1 MSYDVIII
9 GFGKAGKTLAGALGS
24 DGKKVALIEK
34 SSKMYGGTCI
44 NVACIPSKTL
54 IEEAGRGQS
63 FKDAMDRKIDVVN
76 ALNKKNYDN
85 LADNE
90 KVDVYTNTAR
100 FKDSKT
106 VEILDGEDVK
116 EELTSET
123 IVINTG
129 AKSNIPGIEGI
140 DTTKNIFDSEGI
152 MELDHQ
158 PDSLVVLGA
167 GYISLEFIS
176 LFTKLGTK
184 VTVIDR
190 AEHVLIK
197 EDKDIGTAVYD
208 DLVEAG
214 VEFVSGTET
223 TKVSNDGDSV
233 VVETD
238 NGTFK
243 ADAMLVA
250 TGRVPNTEGLALEK
264 AGVKLDDDGAVAV
277 DDNLRT
283 TAENIYAVGD
293 VKGGMQ
299 FTYISLDDFR
309 IVHDQL
315 KGDGGRT
322 TENRGAVPYTVFIDP
337 PFSKVGMTA
346 SQARKKGHEVLE
358 GKVPVKE
365 IPRHKVNNDERG
377 VFKAVVD
384 KETDKVLG
392 ASLYGKG
399 SEEIINIIKLAIDH
413 DIPAT
418 VLKNNIYTHPTMAES
433 FNNLFDV

>member
-1 MSYDVIII
+1 MSYDIIII
-9 GFGKAGKTLAGALGS
+9 GFGKAGKTLAGALGN

-44 NVACIPSKTL
+44 NTACIPSKTL
-54 IEEAGRGQS
+54 IEEVGRGES

-90 KVDVYTNTAR
+90 NVDVYTNTAR
-100 FKDSKT
+100 FKDNKT
-106 VEILDGEDVK
+106 IEILDGENVK
-116 EELTSET
+116 EEITADK

-129 AKSNIPGIEGI
+129 AKNNIPDIEGM
-140 DTTKNIFDSEGI
+140 DSTKNIFDSEGI
-152 MELDHQ
+152 MELDEK

-167 GYISLEFIS
+167 GYVSLEFIS

-190 AEHVLIK
+190 SEHVLIK

-223 TKVSNDGDSV
+223 KKVSNDGDSV
-233 VVETD
+233 LIETD
-238 NGTFK
+238 NGEFK
-243 ADAMLVA
+243 ADVMLFA
-250 TGRVPNTEGLALEK
+250 TGRIPNTEGLALEN
-264 AGVKLDDDGAVAV
+264 AGVNLNDQGAVEVNGHLQTSA
-277 DDNLRT
+277 D
-283 TAENIYAVGD
+283 NIYAVGD

-309 IVHDQL
+309 IVYDQL
-315 KGDGGRT
+315 KAGGSRT
-322 TENRGAVPYTVFIDP
+322 TESRGAVPYTVFIDP
-337 PFSKVGMTA
+337 PFSRVGMTA
-346 SQARKKGHEVLE
+346 SQAKKKGHEVVE

-384 KETDKVLG
+384 KDTDRVLG
-392 ASLYGKG
+392 ASLYGKS
-399 SEEIINIIKLAIDH
+399 SEEIINIVKLAIDH
-413 DIPAT
+413 DITAT
-418 VLKNNIYTHPTMAES
+418 ALKNNIYTHPTMAES

>member
-129 AKSNIPGIEGI
+129 AKSNIPGIEGM

-277 DDNLRT
+277 DDNLQT

-337 PFSKVGMTA
+337 PFSRVGMTA

-392 ASLYGKG
+392 ASLYGKS

>member
-129 AKSNIPGIEGI
+129 AKSNIPGIEGM

-337 PFSKVGMTA
+337 PFSRVGMTA

-392 ASLYGKG
+392 ASLYGKS

>member
-1 MSYDVIII
+1 MSYDIIII

-54 IEEAGRGQS
+54 IEEAGRGSS
-63 FKDAMDRKIDVVN
+63 FKEAMDRKIDVVN
-76 ALNKKNYDN
+76 ALNKKNYET
-85 LADNE
+85 LEDNE
-90 KVDVYTNTAR
+90 NVDVYTNAAR
-100 FKDSKT
+100 FKDNKT
-106 VEILDGEDVK
+106 VEILDGNNVK
-116 EELTSET
+116 EELKAET

-140 DTTKNIFDSEGI
+140 ETTQNIFDSEGI
-152 MELDHQ
+152 MELEHQ

-167 GYISLEFIS
+167 GYVSLEFIS

-190 AEHVLIK
+190 SEHVLIK

-208 DLVEAG
+208 DLVETG
-214 VEFVSGTET
+214 IEFVSGTET

-250 TGRVPNTEGLALEK
+250 TGRVPNTDGLALEN
-264 AGVKLDDDGAVAV
+264 AGVKLDDDGAVEV
-277 DDNLRT
+277 NDNLQTSR
-283 TAENIYAVGD
+283 ENIYAVGD

-309 IVHDQL
+309 IVYDQL
-315 KGDGGRT
+315 KGDGGRS

-337 PFSKVGMTA
+337 PFSRVGLTA
-346 SQARKKGHEVLE
+346 SQARKKGHEVVE

-377 VFKAVVD
+377 VFKSVVD
-384 KETDKVLG
+384 KGTGKVLG
-392 ASLYGKG
+392 ASLYGKN
-399 SEEIINIIKLAIDH
+399 SEEIINIVKLAIDN
-413 DIPAT
+413 DITAAA
-418 VLKNNIYTHPTMAES
+418 LKNNIYNHPTMAES

>member
-1 MSYDVIII
+1 MSYDIIII
-9 GFGKAGKTLAGALGS
+9 GFGKAGKTLAGALGN

-44 NVACIPSKTL
+44 NTACIPSKTL
-54 IEEAGRGQS
+54 IEEAGRGES

-76 ALNKKNYDN
+76 ALNKKNYAN
-85 LADNE
+85 LADNGN
-90 KVDVYTNTAR
+90 VDVYTNTAR
-100 FKDSKT
+100 FKDNRT
-106 VEILDGEDVK
+106 VEILDGDNVK
-116 EELTSET
+116 EELTAET

-129 AKSNIPGIEGI
+129 AKSNIPGIEGM
-140 DTTKNIFDSEGI
+140 DTAKNIFDSEGI

-158 PDSLVVLGA
+158 PESLVVLGA
-167 GYISLEFIS
+167 GYVSLEFIS

-223 TKVSNDGDSV
+223 TKVSNDGDAV
-233 VVETD
+233 LVETD
-238 NGTFK
+238 NGKFK

-250 TGRVPNTEGLALEK
+250 TGRVPNTGSLSLEN
-264 AGVKLDDDGAVAV
+264 AGVTLDDDGAVEV
-277 DDNLRT
+277 NGSLQT
-283 TAENIYAVGD
+283 SAENIYAVGD

-309 IVHDQL
+309 IVYDQL
-315 KGDGGRT
+315 KTGGSRT

-337 PFSKVGMTA
+337 PFSRVGMTA
-346 SQARKKGHEVLE
+346 SQAKKKGHEVVE

-384 KETDKVLG
+384 KDTDKVLG
-392 ASLYGKG
+392 ASLYGKS
-399 SEEIINIIKLAIDH
+399 SEEIINIVKLAIDH
-413 DIPAT
+413 DITAT
-418 VLKNNIYTHPTMAES
+418 ALKNNIYTHPTMAES

>member
-1 MSYDVIII
+1 MNYDTIII
-9 GFGKAGKTLAGALGS
+9 GFGKAGKTLAGALGN
-24 DGKKVALIEK
+24 DGQKVALVEK

-44 NVACIPSKTL
+44 NTACIPSKTL
-54 IEEAGRGQS
+54 IEEAGRGKS
-63 FKDAMDRKIDVVN
+63 FKDAMERKIDVVN

-90 KVDVYTNTAR
+90 NVDVYTNTAR
-100 FKDSKT
+100 FKDNQT
-106 VEILDGEDVK
+106 IEILDGEKVK
-116 EELTSET
+116 EEITAEK

-129 AKSNIPGIEGI
+129 AKSNIPDIEGM
-140 DTTKNIFDSEGI
+140 DSTRNIYDSEGI
-152 MELDHQ
+152 MELDNQ

-167 GYISLEFIS
+167 GYVSLEFIS
-176 LFTKLGTK
+176 LFTKLGTR

-190 AEHVLIK
+190 SEHVLIK

-233 VVETD
+233 LVETD
-238 NGTFK
+238 NGKFK

-250 TGRVPNTEGLALEK
+250 TGRVPNTEGLAVEN
-264 AGVKLDDDGAVAV
+264 AGVTLDDQGAVEVNGQLQTSA
-277 DDNLRT
+277 D
-283 TAENIYAVGD
+283 NIYAVGD

-309 IVHDQL
+309 IVYDQL
-315 KGDGGRT
+315 KSDGSRT

-337 PFSKVGMTA
+337 PFSRVGMTA
-346 SQARKKGHEVLE
+346 SQAKKKGHEVVE

-365 IPRHKVNNDERG
+365 IPRHKVNNDARG

-384 KETDKVLG
+384 KDTDKVLG
-392 ASLYGKG
+392 ASLYGKS
-399 SEEIINIIKLAIDH
+399 SEEIINIVKLAIDH
-413 DIPAT
+413 DITAT
-418 VLKNNIYTHPTMAES
+418 ALKNNIYTHPTMAES

>member
-1 MSYDVIII
+1 MSYDIIII

-54 IEEAGRGQS
+54 IEEAGRGSS
-63 FKDAMDRKIDVVN
+63 FKEAMDRKIDVVN
-76 ALNKKNYDN
+76 ALNKKNYET
-85 LADNE
+85 LEDNE
-90 KVDVYTNTAR
+90 NVDVYTNAAR
-100 FKDSKT
+100 FKDNKT
-106 VEILDGEDVK
+106 VEILDGDNVK
-116 EELTSET
+116 EELKAET

-140 DTTKNIFDSEGI
+140 ETTQNIFDSEGI
-152 MELDHQ
+152 MELEHQ

-167 GYISLEFIS
+167 GYVSLEFIS

-190 AEHVLIK
+190 SEHVLIK

-208 DLVEAG
+208 DLVETG
-214 VEFVSGTET
+214 IEFVSGTET

-250 TGRVPNTEGLALEK
+250 TGRVPNTDGLALEN
-264 AGVKLDDDGAVAV
+264 AGVKLDDDGAVEV
-277 DDNLRT
+277 NDNLQTSR
-283 TAENIYAVGD
+283 ENIYAVGD

-309 IVHDQL
+309 IVYDQL
-315 KGDGGRT
+315 KGDGGRS

-337 PFSKVGMTA
+337 PFSRVGLTA
-346 SQARKKGHEVLE
+346 SQARKKGHEVVE

-377 VFKAVVD
+377 VFKSVVD
-384 KETDKVLG
+384 KETGKVLG
-392 ASLYGKG
+392 ASLYGKN
-399 SEEIINIIKLAIDH
+399 SEEIINIVKLAIDN
-413 DIPAT
+413 DITAT
-418 VLKNNIYTHPTMAES
+418 ALKNNIYNHPTMAES

>member
-1 MSYDVIII
+1 MSYDIIII
-9 GFGKAGKTLAGALGS
+9 GFGKAGKTLAGALGNG
-24 DGKKVALIEK
+24 GKKVALIEK
-34 SSKMYGGTCI
+34 SSKMYGGACI
-44 NVACIPSKTL
+44 NIACIPSKTL
-54 IEEAGRGQS
+54 IEEAGRGES

-76 ALNKKNYDN
+76 GLNKKNYAN

-90 KVDVYTNTAR
+90 NVDVYTNTAR
-100 FKDSKT
+100 FKDNKT
-106 VEILDGEDVK
+106 VEILDGDNVK
-116 EELTSET
+116 EELTAET

-158 PDSLVVLGA
+158 PDSLVVHGA
-167 GYISLEFIS
+167 GYVSLEFIS

-190 AEHVLIK
+190 SEHVLIK

-233 VVETD
+233 LVETD
-238 NGTFK
+238 NGKFK

-250 TGRVPNTEGLALEK
+250 TGRVPNTGSLSVEN
-264 AGVKLDDDGAVAV
+264 AGVTLDDDGAVEV
-277 DDNLRT
+277 NGNLQT
-283 TAENIYAVGD
+283 SAENIYAVGD

-309 IVHDQL
+309 IVYDQL
-315 KGDGGRT
+315 KGDGKRT

-337 PFSKVGMTA
+337 PFSRVGMTA
-346 SQARKKGHEVLE
+346 SQAKKKGHEVVE

-384 KETDKVLG
+384 KDTDKVLG
-392 ASLYGKG
+392 ASLYGKS
-399 SEEIINIIKLAIDH
+399 SEEIINIVKLAIDH
-413 DIPAT
+413 DITAT
-418 VLKNNIYTHPTMAES
+418 ALKNNIYTHPTMAES

>member
-1 MSYDVIII
+1 MNYDTIII
-9 GFGKAGKTLAGALGS
+9 GFGKAGKTLASALGN
-24 DGKKVALIEK
+24 DGQKVALVEK

-44 NVACIPSKTL
+44 NTACIPSKTL
-54 IEEAGRGQS
+54 IEEAGRGKS
-63 FKDAMDRKIDVVN
+63 FKDAMERKIDVVN

-90 KVDVYTNTAR
+90 NVDVYTNTAR
-100 FKDSKT
+100 FKDNQT
-106 VEILDGEDVK
+106 IEILDGEKVK
-116 EELTSET
+116 EEITAEK

-129 AKSNIPGIEGI
+129 AKSNIPDIEGM
-140 DTTKNIFDSEGI
+140 DSTRNIYDSEGI
-152 MELDHQ
+152 MELDNQ

-167 GYISLEFIS
+167 GYVSLEFIS
-176 LFTKLGTK
+176 LFTRLGTR

-190 AEHVLIK
+190 SEHVLIK

-233 VVETD
+233 LVETD
-238 NGTFK
+238 NGKFK

-250 TGRVPNTEGLALEK
+250 TGRVPNTEGLAVEN
-264 AGVKLDDDGAVAV
+264 AGVTLDDQGAVEVNGQLQTSA
-277 DDNLRT
+277 D
-283 TAENIYAVGD
+283 NIYAVGD

-309 IVHDQL
+309 IVYDQL
-315 KGDGGRT
+315 KSDGSRT

-337 PFSKVGMTA
+337 PFSRVGMTA
-346 SQARKKGHEVLE
+346 SQAKKKGHEVVE

-365 IPRHKVNNDERG
+365 IPRHKVNNDARG

-384 KETDKVLG
+384 KDTDKVLG
-392 ASLYGKG
+392 ASLYGKS
-399 SEEIINIIKLAIDH
+399 SEEIINIVKLAIDH
-413 DIPAT
+413 DITAT
-418 VLKNNIYTHPTMAES
+418 ALKNNIYTHPTMAES

>member
-1 MSYDVIII
+1 MSYDIIII

-54 IEEAGRGQS
+54 IEEAGRGSS
-63 FKDAMDRKIDVVN
+63 FKEAMDRKIDVVN
-76 ALNKKNYDN
+76 ALNKKNYET
-85 LADNE
+85 LEDNE
-90 KVDVYTNTAR
+90 NVDVYTNAAR
-100 FKDSKT
+100 FKDNKT
-106 VEILDGEDVK
+106 VEILDGNNVK
-116 EELTSET
+116 EELKAET

-140 DTTKNIFDSEGI
+140 ETTQNIFDSEGI
-152 MELDHQ
+152 MELEHQ

-167 GYISLEFIS
+167 GYVSLEFIS

-190 AEHVLIK
+190 SEHVLIK

-208 DLVEAG
+208 DLVETG
-214 VEFVSGTET
+214 IEFVSGTET

-250 TGRVPNTEGLALEK
+250 TGRVPNTDGLALEN
-264 AGVKLDDDGAVAV
+264 AGVKLDDDGAVEV
-277 DDNLRT
+277 NDNLQTSR
-283 TAENIYAVGD
+283 ENIYAVGD

-309 IVHDQL
+309 IVYDQL
-315 KGDGGRT
+315 KGDGGRS

-337 PFSKVGMTA
+337 PFSRVGLTA
-346 SQARKKGHEVLE
+346 SQARKKGHEVVE

-377 VFKAVVD
+377 VFKSVVD
-384 KETDKVLG
+384 KETGKVLG
-392 ASLYGKG
+392 ASLYGKN
-399 SEEIINIIKLAIDH
+399 SEEIINIVKLAIDN
-413 DIPAT
+413 DITAT
-418 VLKNNIYTHPTMAES
+418 ALKNNIYNHPTMAES

>member
-1 MSYDVIII
+1 MSYDIIII

-54 IEEAGRGQS
+54 IEEAGRGSS
-63 FKDAMDRKIDVVN
+63 FKEAMDRKIDVVN
-76 ALNKKNYDN
+76 ALNKKNYET
-85 LADNE
+85 LEDNE
-90 KVDVYTNTAR
+90 NVDVYTNAAR
-100 FKDSKT
+100 FKDNKT
-106 VEILDGEDVK
+106 VEILDGDNVK
-116 EELTSET
+116 EELKAET

-140 DTTKNIFDSEGI
+140 ETTQNIFDSEGI
-152 MELDHQ
+152 MELEHQ

-167 GYISLEFIS
+167 GYVSLEFIS

-190 AEHVLIK
+190 SEHVLIK

-208 DLVEAG
+208 DLVETG
-214 VEFVSGTET
+214 IEFVSGTET

-250 TGRVPNTEGLALEK
+250 TGRVPNTDGLALEN
-264 AGVKLDDDGAVAV
+264 AGVKLDEDGAVEV
-277 DDNLRT
+277 NDNLQTSR
-283 TAENIYAVGD
+283 ENIYAVGD

-309 IVHDQL
+309 IVYDQL
-315 KGDGGRT
+315 KGDGGRS

-337 PFSKVGMTA
+337 PFSRVGLTA
-346 SQARKKGHEVLE
+346 SQARKKGHEVVE

-377 VFKAVVD
+377 VFKSVVD
-384 KETDKVLG
+384 KETGKVLG
-392 ASLYGKG
+392 ASLYGKS
-399 SEEIINIIKLAIDH
+399 SEEIINIVKLAIDN
-413 DIPAT
+413 DITAT
-418 VLKNNIYTHPTMAES
+418 ALKNNIYNHPTMAES

>member
-1 MSYDVIII
+1 MNYDTIII
-9 GFGKAGKTLAGALGS
+9 GFGKAGKTLAGALGN
-24 DGKKVALIEK
+24 DGQKVALVEK

-44 NVACIPSKTL
+44 NTACIPSKTL
-54 IEEAGRGQS
+54 IEEAGRGKS
-63 FKDAMDRKIDVVN
+63 FKDAMERKIDVIN

-90 KVDVYTNTAR
+90 NVDVYTNTAR
-100 FKDSKT
+100 FKDNQT
-106 VEILDGEDVK
+106 IEILDGENVK
-116 EELTSET
+116 EEITADK

-129 AKSNIPGIEGI
+129 AKSNIPDIEGM
-140 DTTKNIFDSEGI
+140 DSTRNIYDSEGI
-152 MELDHQ
+152 MELDNQ

-167 GYISLEFIS
+167 GYVSLEFIS
-176 LFTKLGTK
+176 LFTKLGTR

-190 AEHVLIK
+190 SEHVLIK

-233 VVETD
+233 LVETD
-238 NGTFK
+238 NGKFK

-250 TGRVPNTEGLALEK
+250 TGRVPNTEGLAVEN
-264 AGVKLDDDGAVAV
+264 AGVTLDDQGAVEVNGQLQTSA
-277 DDNLRT
+277 D
-283 TAENIYAVGD
+283 NIYAVGD

-309 IVHDQL
+309 IVYDQL
-315 KGDGGRT
+315 KSDGSRT

-337 PFSKVGMTA
+337 PFSRVGMTA
-346 SQARKKGHEVLE
+346 SQAKKKGHEVVE

-365 IPRHKVNNDERG
+365 IPRHKVNNDARG

-384 KETDKVLG
+384 KDTDKVLG
-392 ASLYGKG
+392 ASLYGKS
-399 SEEIINIIKLAIDH
+399 SEEIINIVKLAIDH
-413 DIPAT
+413 DITAT
-418 VLKNNIYTHPTMAES
+418 ALKNNIYTHPTMAES

>member
-1 MSYDVIII
+1 MNYDTIII
-9 GFGKAGKTLAGALGS
+9 GFGKAGKTLAGALGN
-24 DGKKVALIEK
+24 DGQKVALVEK

-44 NVACIPSKTL
+44 NTACIPSKTL
-54 IEEAGRGQS
+54 IEEAGRGKS
-63 FKDAMDRKIDVVN
+63 FKDAMERKIDVVN

-90 KVDVYTNTAR
+90 NVDVYTNTAR
-100 FKDSKT
+100 FKDNQT
-106 VEILDGEDVK
+106 IEILDGENVK
-116 EELTSET
+116 EEITADK

-129 AKSNIPGIEGI
+129 AKSNIPDIEGM
-140 DTTKNIFDSEGI
+140 DSTRNIYDSEGI
-152 MELDHQ
+152 MELDNQ

-167 GYISLEFIS
+167 GYVSLEFIS
-176 LFTKLGTK
+176 LFTKLGTR

-190 AEHVLIK
+190 SEHVLIK

-233 VVETD
+233 LVETD
-238 NGTFK
+238 NGKFK

-250 TGRVPNTEGLALEK
+250 TGRVPNTEGLAVEN
-264 AGVKLDDDGAVAV
+264 AGVTLDDQGAVEVNGQLQTSA
-277 DDNLRT
+277 D
-283 TAENIYAVGD
+283 NIYAVGD
-293 VKGGMQ
+293 VKGGIQ

-309 IVHDQL
+309 IVYDQL
-315 KGDGGRT
+315 KSDGSRT

-337 PFSKVGMTA
+337 PFSRVGMTA
-346 SQARKKGHEVLE
+346 SQAKKKGHEVVE

-365 IPRHKVNNDERG
+365 IPRHKVNNDARG

-384 KETDKVLG
+384 KDTDKVLG
-392 ASLYGKG
+392 ASLYGKS
-399 SEEIINIIKLAIDH
+399 SEEIINIVKLAIDH
-413 DIPAT
+413 DITAT
-418 VLKNNIYTHPTMAES
+418 ALKNNIYTHPTMAES

>member
-1 MSYDVIII
+1 MSYDIIII

-54 IEEAGRGQS
+54 IEEAGRGSS
-63 FKDAMDRKIDVVN
+63 FKEAMDRKIDVVN
-76 ALNKKNYDN
+76 ALNKKNYET
-85 LADNE
+85 LEDNE
-90 KVDVYTNTAR
+90 NVDVYTNAAR
-100 FKDSKT
+100 FKDNKT
-106 VEILDGEDVK
+106 VEILDGNNVK
-116 EELTSET
+116 EELKAET

-140 DTTKNIFDSEGI
+140 ETTQNIFDSEGI
-152 MELDHQ
+152 MELEHQ

-167 GYISLEFIS
+167 GYVSLEFIS

-190 AEHVLIK
+190 SEHVLIK

-208 DLVEAG
+208 DLVETG
-214 VEFVSGTET
+214 IEFVSGTET

-250 TGRVPNTEGLALEK
+250 TGRVPNTDGLALEN
-264 AGVKLDDDGAVAV
+264 AGVKLDDDGAVEV
-277 DDNLRT
+277 NDNLQTSR
-283 TAENIYAVGD
+283 ENIYAVGD

-309 IVHDQL
+309 IVYDQL
-315 KGDGGRT
+315 KGDGGRS

-337 PFSKVGMTA
+337 PFSRVGLTA
-346 SQARKKGHEVLE
+346 SQARKKGHEVVE

-377 VFKAVVD
+377 VFKSVVD
-384 KETDKVLG
+384 KETGKVLG
-392 ASLYGKG
+392 ASLYGKS
-399 SEEIINIIKLAIDH
+399 SEEIINIVKLAIDN
-413 DIPAT
+413 DITAT
-418 VLKNNIYTHPTMAES
+418 ALKNNIYNHPTMAES

>member
-1 MSYDVIII
+1 MSYDIIII
-9 GFGKAGKTLAGALGS
+9 GFGKAGKTLAGALGN
-24 DGKKVALIEK
+24 DDKKVALIEK

-44 NVACIPSKTL
+44 NIACIPSKTL
-54 IEEAGRGQS
+54 IEEAGRGES

-76 ALNKKNYDN
+76 ALNKKNYAN

-90 KVDVYTNTAR
+90 NVDVYTNTAR
-100 FKDSKT
+100 FKDNET
-106 VEILDGEDVK
+106 VEILDGNSVK
-116 EELTSET
+116 EELTAET

-167 GYISLEFIS
+167 GYVSLEFIS

-190 AEHVLIK
+190 SEHVLIK

-208 DLVEAG
+208 DLVETG
-214 VEFVSGTET
+214 IEFVSGTET

-250 TGRVPNTEGLALEK
+250 TGRVPNTDGLALEN
-264 AGVKLDDDGAVAV
+264 AGVKLDDDGAVEV
-277 DDNLRT
+277 NDNLQTSR
-283 TAENIYAVGD
+283 ENIYAVGD

-309 IVHDQL
+309 IVYDQL
-315 KGDGGRT
+315 KGDGGRS

-337 PFSKVGMTA
+337 PFSRVGLTA
-346 SQARKKGHEVLE
+346 SQARKKGHEVVE

-377 VFKAVVD
+377 VFKSVVD
-384 KETDKVLG
+384 KETGKVLG
-392 ASLYGKG
+392 ASLYGKS
-399 SEEIINIIKLAIDH
+399 SEEIINIVKLAIDN
-413 DIPAT
+413 DITAAA
-418 VLKNNIYTHPTMAES
+418 LKNNIYNHPTMAES

>member
-1 MSYDVIII
+1 MSYDIIII

-24 DGKKVALIEK
+24 DGKKVALVEK

-44 NVACIPSKTL
+44 NTACIPSKTL
-54 IEEAGRGQS
+54 IEEAGRGES

-76 ALNKKNYDN
+76 ALNKKNYAN

-90 KVDVYTNTAR
+90 NVDVYTNTAR
-100 FKDSKT
+100 FKDNTT
-106 VEILDGEDVK
+106 VEILDGDNVK
-116 EELTSET
+116 EELTAET

-129 AKSNIPGIEGI
+129 SKSNIPGIEGM

-152 MELDHQ
+152 MELDEQ
-158 PDSLVVLGA
+158 PDSLIVLGA
-167 GYISLEFIS
+167 GYVSLEFIS

-190 AEHVLIK
+190 LEHVLIK
-197 EDKDIGTAVYD
+197 EDKDIGTAVYN

-214 VEFVSGTET
+214 VGFVSGTET
-223 TKVSNDGDSV
+223 TKVSNEDDSV
-233 VVETD
+233 LVETD
-238 NGTFK
+238 NGKFK

-250 TGRVPNTEGLALEK
+250 TGRVPNTDGLAVDN
-264 AGVKLDDDGAVAV
+264 AGVNLDDQGAVEVNGHLQTSA
-277 DDNLRT
+277 D
-283 TAENIYAVGD
+283 NIYAVGD

-309 IVHDQL
+309 IVYDQL
-315 KGDGGRT
+315 KSDGSRT

-337 PFSKVGMTA
+337 PFSRVGMTA
-346 SQARKKGHEVLE
+346 SQAKKKGHEVIE

-365 IPRHKVNNDERG
+365 IPRHKVNNDSCG

-384 KETDKVLG
+384 KDTDKVLG
-392 ASLYGKG
+392 ASLYGKS
-399 SEEIINIIKLAIDH
+399 SEEIINIVKLAIDH
-413 DIPAT
+413 DITAT
-418 VLKNNIYTHPTMAES
+418 ALKNNIYTHPTMAES

>member
-238 NGTFK
+238 NATFK

-277 DDNLRT
+277 DDNLQT

-392 ASLYGKG
+392 ASLYGKS

>member
-1 MSYDVIII
+1 MSYDIIII
-9 GFGKAGKTLAGALGS
+9 GFGKAGKTLAGALGN
-24 DGKKVALIEK
+24 DGRKVALIEK

-44 NVACIPSKTL
+44 NTACIPSKTL
-54 IEEAGRGQS
+54 IEEAGRGAS

-76 ALNKKNYDN
+76 ALNKKNYAN
-85 LADNE
+85 LEDNE
-90 KVDVYTNTAR
+90 NVDVYTKTAR
-100 FKDSKT
+100 FKDNRT
-106 VEILDGEDVK
+106 VEILDGENVQ
-116 EELTSET
+116 EELTAET

-129 AKSNIPGIEGI
+129 AKSNIPGIEGM

-167 GYISLEFIS
+167 GYVSLEFIS

-190 AEHVLIK
+190 SEHVLIK

-208 DLVEAG
+208 DMVEAG

-233 VVETD
+233 RVETD
-238 NGTFK
+238 NGEFK

-250 TGRVPNTEGLALEK
+250 TGRIPNTDGLALDN

-277 DDNLRT
+277 NDNLQT
-283 TAENIYAVGD
+283 SVENIYAVGD

-309 IVHDQL
+309 IVYDQL

-322 TENRGAVPYTVFIDP
+322 IENRGAVPYTVFIDP
-337 PFSKVGMTA
+337 PFSRVGMTA
-346 SQARKKGHEVLE
+346 SQAKKKGHEVAE

-365 IPRHKVNNDERG
+365 IPRHKVNNDARG

-384 KETDKVLG
+384 KDTDKVLG
-392 ASLYGKG
+392 ASLYGKS
-399 SEEIINIIKLAIDH
+399 SEEIINIVKLAIDH
-413 DIPAT
+413 DITAT
-418 VLKNNIYTHPTMAES
+418 ALKNNIYTHPTMAES

>member
-1 MSYDVIII
+1 MNYDTIII
-9 GFGKAGKTLAGALGS
+9 GFGKAGKTLAGALGN
-24 DGKKVALIEK
+24 DGQKVALVEK

-44 NVACIPSKTL
+44 NTACIPSKTL
-54 IEEAGRGQS
+54 IEEAGRGKS
-63 FKDAMDRKIDVVN
+63 FKDAMERKIDVVN

-90 KVDVYTNTAR
+90 NVDVYTNTAR
-100 FKDSKT
+100 FKDNQT
-106 VEILDGEDVK
+106 IEILDGEKVK
-116 EELTSET
+116 EEITAEK

-129 AKSNIPGIEGI
+129 AKSNIPDIEGM
-140 DTTKNIFDSEGI
+140 DSTRNIYDSEGI
-152 MELDHQ
+152 MELDNQ

-167 GYISLEFIS
+167 GYVSLEFIS
-176 LFTKLGTK
+176 LFTKLGTR

-190 AEHVLIK
+190 SEHVLIK

-233 VVETD
+233 LVETD
-238 NGTFK
+238 NGKFN

-250 TGRVPNTEGLALEK
+250 TGRVPNTEGLAVEN
-264 AGVKLDDDGAVAV
+264 AGVTLDDQGAVEVNGQLQTSA
-277 DDNLRT
+277 D
-283 TAENIYAVGD
+283 NIYAVGD

-309 IVHDQL
+309 IVYDQL
-315 KGDGGRT
+315 KGDGSRT

-337 PFSKVGMTA
+337 PFSRVGMTA
-346 SQARKKGHEVLE
+346 SQAKKKGHEVVE

-365 IPRHKVNNDERG
+365 IPRHKVNNDARG

-384 KETDKVLG
+384 KDTDKVLG
-392 ASLYGKG
+392 ASLYGKS
-399 SEEIINIIKLAIDH
+399 SEEIINIVKLAIDH
-413 DIPAT
+413 DITAT
-418 VLKNNIYTHPTMAES
+418 ALKNNIYTHPTMAES

>member
-1 MSYDVIII
+1 MNYDTIII
-9 GFGKAGKTLAGALGS
+9 GFGKAGKTLAGALGN
-24 DGKKVALIEK
+24 DGQKVALVEK

-44 NVACIPSKTL
+44 NTACIPSKTL
-54 IEEAGRGQS
+54 IEEAGRGKS
-63 FKDAMDRKIDVVN
+63 FKDAMERKIDVVN

-90 KVDVYTNTAR
+90 NVDVYTNTAR
-100 FKDSKT
+100 FKDNQT
-106 VEILDGEDVK
+106 IEILDGEKVK
-116 EELTSET
+116 EEITAEK

-129 AKSNIPGIEGI
+129 AKSNIPDIEGM
-140 DTTKNIFDSEGI
+140 DSTRNIYDSEGI
-152 MELDHQ
+152 MELDNQ

-167 GYISLEFIS
+167 GYVSLEFIS
-176 LFTKLGTK
+176 LFTRLGTR

-190 AEHVLIK
+190 SEHVLIK

-233 VVETD
+233 LVETD
-238 NGTFK
+238 NGKFK

-250 TGRVPNTEGLALEK
+250 TGRVPNTEGLAVEN
-264 AGVKLDDDGAVAV
+264 AGVTLDDQGAVEVNGQLQTSA
-277 DDNLRT
+277 D
-283 TAENIYAVGD
+283 NIYAVGD

-309 IVHDQL
+309 IVYDQL
-315 KGDGGRT
+315 KSDGSRT

-337 PFSKVGMTA
+337 PFSRVGMTA
-346 SQARKKGHEVLE
+346 SQAKKKGHEVVE

-365 IPRHKVNNDERG
+365 IPRHKVNNDARG

-384 KETDKVLG
+384 KDTDKVLG
-392 ASLYGKG
+392 ASLYGKS
-399 SEEIINIIKLAIDH
+399 SEEIINIVKLAIDH
-413 DIPAT
+413 DITAT
-418 VLKNNIYTHPTMAES
+418 ALKNNIYTHPTMAES

>member
-1 MSYDVIII
+1 MSYDIIII

-54 IEEAGRGQS
+54 IEEAGRGSS
-63 FKDAMDRKIDVVN
+63 FKEAMDRKIDVVN
-76 ALNKKNYDN
+76 ALNKKNYET
-85 LADNE
+85 LEDNE
-90 KVDVYTNTAR
+90 NVDVYTNAAR
-100 FKDSKT
+100 FKDNKT
-106 VEILDGEDVK
+106 VEILDGNNVK
-116 EELTSET
+116 EELKAET

-140 DTTKNIFDSEGI
+140 ETTQNIFDSEGI
-152 MELDHQ
+152 MELEHQ

-167 GYISLEFIS
+167 GYVSLEFIS

-190 AEHVLIK
+190 SEHVLIK

-208 DLVEAG
+208 DLVETG
-214 VEFVSGTET
+214 IEFVSGTET

-250 TGRVPNTEGLALEK
+250 TGRVPNTDGLALEN
-264 AGVKLDDDGAVAV
+264 AGVKLDDDGAVEV
-277 DDNLRT
+277 NDNLQTSR
-283 TAENIYAVGD
+283 ENIYAVGD

-309 IVHDQL
+309 IVYDQL
-315 KGDGGRT
+315 KGDGGRS

-337 PFSKVGMTA
+337 PFSRVGLTA
-346 SQARKKGHEVLE
+346 SQARKKGHEVVE

-377 VFKAVVD
+377 VFKSVVD
-384 KETDKVLG
+384 KETGKVLG
-392 ASLYGKG
+392 ASLYGKS
-399 SEEIINIIKLAIDH
+399 SEEIINIVKLAIDN
-413 DIPAT
+413 DITAAA
-418 VLKNNIYTHPTMAES
+418 LKNNIYNHPTMAES

>member
-1 MSYDVIII
+1 MSYDIIII
-9 GFGKAGKTLAGALGS
+9 GFGKAGKTLAGALGN
-24 DGKKVALIEK
+24 DGRKVALIEK

-44 NVACIPSKTL
+44 NTACIPSKTL
-54 IEEAGRGQS
+54 IEEAGRGAS

-76 ALNKKNYDN
+76 ALNKKNYAN
-85 LADNE
+85 LEDNE
-90 KVDVYTNTAR
+90 NVDVYTKTAR
-100 FKDSKT
+100 FKDNRT
-106 VEILDGEDVK
+106 VEILDGENVQ
-116 EELTSET
+116 EELTAET

-129 AKSNIPGIEGI
+129 AKSNIPGIEGM

-167 GYISLEFIS
+167 GYVSLEFIS

-190 AEHVLIK
+190 SEHVLIK

-208 DLVEAG
+208 DMVEAG

-233 VVETD
+233 LVETD
-238 NGTFK
+238 NGEFK
-243 ADAMLVA
+243 ADAMLMA
-250 TGRVPNTEGLALEK
+250 TGRIPNTDGLALDN
-264 AGVKLDDDGAVAV
+264 AGVKLDDEGAVEV
-277 DDNLRT
+277 NDNLQT
-283 TAENIYAVGD
+283 SVENIYAVGD

-309 IVHDQL
+309 IVYDQL
-315 KGDGGRT
+315 KGNGGRT
-322 TENRGAVPYTVFIDP
+322 IENRGAVPYTVFIDP
-337 PFSKVGMTA
+337 PFSRVGMTA
-346 SQARKKGHEVLE
+346 SQAKKKGHEVAE

-365 IPRHKVNNDERG
+365 IPRHKVNSDARG

-384 KETDKVLG
+384 KDTDKVLG
-392 ASLYGKG
+392 ASLYGKS
-399 SEEIINIIKLAIDH
+399 SEEIINIVKFAIDH
-413 DIPAT
+413 DITAT
-418 VLKNNIYTHPTMAES
+418 ALKNNIYTHPTMAES